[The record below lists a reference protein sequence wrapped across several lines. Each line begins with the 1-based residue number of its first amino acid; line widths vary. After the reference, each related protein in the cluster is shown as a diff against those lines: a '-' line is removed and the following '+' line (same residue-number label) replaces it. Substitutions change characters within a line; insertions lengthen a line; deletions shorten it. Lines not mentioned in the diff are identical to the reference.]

1 MTQAPQTPPPAA
13 PAVNPGKGLGIAGMV
28 LGIVA
33 VVLLCLWYVAIP
45 CAVVGLVLSII
56 GKGKSKAA
64 GAPTGM
70 ATAGMVLSIIALVL
84 DVIVGLLL
92 WTFSAGILG
101 FGAKLAE
108 EAAKQGPNQPGNLLD
123 FIRPLL

>member
-1 MTQAPQTPPPAA
+1 MTQAPQTAP

-33 VVLLCLWYVAIP
+33 VVLLCMWYVAIP
-45 CAVVGLVLSII
+45 CAVVGLIISILA
-56 GKGKSKAA
+56 KGKSKAA

-92 WTFSAGILG
+92 WTFIAGMFG
-101 FGAKLAE
+101 FASKIAE
-108 EAAKQGPNQPGNLLD
+108 EAAKQGANQPGNLLD